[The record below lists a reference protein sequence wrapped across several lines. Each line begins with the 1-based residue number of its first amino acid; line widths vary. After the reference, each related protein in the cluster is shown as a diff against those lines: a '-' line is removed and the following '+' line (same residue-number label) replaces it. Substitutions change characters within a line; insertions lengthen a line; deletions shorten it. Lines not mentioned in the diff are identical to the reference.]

1 VKDLS
6 IVIPFMRYRK
16 IGLVVSIILMLG
28 SLGALAVKGLNFAL
42 DFTGGTQ
49 VQMTYATAPDLEQ
62 IRQVLADAG
71 FDNNEVVAIGA
82 DTNIQVRVQNNSE
95 EGAETEA
102 LAESGETARQVAQIL
117 IDAAGGQ
124 ATFSGSSFISSQ
136 VGDDLM
142 EQGGLGMLVAIIMMM
157 SYIAFRFQFKF
168 ALGAVFSIVHDV
180 VFTLG
185 FIAVTQLDFDLN
197 ALASI
202 LAIIGKSMNDTVVVA
217 DRIRENFRLLRNSDP
232 ETIVDTAL
240 SQTLVRTTITAVTTL
255 LVLFALFFYGGQ
267 ALYGFSLV
275 LIVGVFIGLHSSIYV
290 ASGTLLFMNLSK
302 EDMAPPEKRNEELD
316 AIP

>member
-1 VKDLS
+1 
-6 IVIPFMRYRK
+6 
-16 IGLVVSIILMLG
+16 MLG
-28 SLGALAVKGLNFAL
+28 SLCALAVKGLNFAL

-62 IRQVLADAG
+62 IRQVLSDAG
-71 FDNNEVVAIGA
+71 FGNNEVVAIGA

-95 EGAETEA
+95 EGGAETEA

-168 ALGAVFSIVHDV
+168 ALGAVFSIV
-180 VFTLG
+180 
-185 FIAVTQLDFDLN
+185 
-197 ALASI
+197 
-202 LAIIGKSMNDTVVVA
+202 
-217 DRIRENFRLLRNSDP
+217 
-232 ETIVDTAL
+232 
-240 SQTLVRTTITAVTTL
+240 
-255 LVLFALFFYGGQ
+255 
-267 ALYGFSLV
+267 
-275 LIVGVFIGLHSSIYV
+275 
-290 ASGTLLFMNLSK
+290 
-302 EDMAPPEKRNEELD
+302 
-316 AIP
+316 

>member
-1 VKDLS
+1 MKDLS
-6 IVIPFMRYRK
+6 IVIPFMRYRRF
-16 IGLVVSIILMLG
+16 GLAISIVLMLG
-28 SLGALAVKGLNFAL
+28 SITALAVKGLNFAL

-49 VQMTYATAPDLEQ
+49 VQIIYNTAPDLEV
-62 IRQVLADAG
+62 IRQTLDEAG
-71 FDNNEVVAIGA
+71 FTGNEVVAIGS
-82 DTNIQVRVQNNSE
+82 DTTIQVSVQNRTSDD
-95 EGAETEA
+95 ATDDA
-102 LAESGETARQVAQIL
+102 TESGETAQYVTQLL

-124 ATFSGSSFISSQ
+124 ARSGGSSFISSQ

-168 ALGAVFSIVHDV
+168 AFGAVWSIVHDV
-180 VFTLG
+180 LFTLG
-185 FIAVTQLDFDLN
+185 FMAITQLDFDLN

-217 DRIRENFRLLRNSDP
+217 DRIRENFRLLRNADP
-232 ETIVDTAL
+232 ERIVDTSL

-275 LIVGVFIGLHSSIYV
+275 LIVGSFIGLYSSIYV
-290 ASGTLLFMNLSK
+290 ASGTLLFLTLSK
-302 EDMAPPEKRNEELD
+302 EDMAPPEKRDAELE

>member
-1 VKDLS
+1 
-6 IVIPFMRYRK
+6 MRYRK
-16 IGLVVSIILMLG
+16 IGLVVSIVLMLG
-28 SLGALAVKGLNFAL
+28 SIGALAVKGLNFAL

-62 IRQVLADAG
+62 IRQVLSDAG
-71 FDNNEVVAIGA
+71 FGNNEVVAIGA
-82 DTNIQVRVQNNSE
+82 DTNIQVRVQNSE
-95 EGAETEA
+95 EGADTEA
-102 LAESGETARQVAQIL
+102 LAESGETARQVSQIL

-240 SQTLVRTTITAVTTL
+240 SQTLVRTTITAITTL
-255 LVLFALFFYGGQ
+255 LVLFALFFDGGQ

-290 ASGTLLFMNLSK
+290 ASGTLLFMGLSK

>member
-1 VKDLS
+1 
-6 IVIPFMRYRK
+6 MRYRK
-16 IGLVVSIILMLG
+16 IGLVISIALVLG
-28 SLGALAVKGLNFAL
+28 SIGALAVKGLNFAL

-49 VQMTYATAPDLEQ
+49 VQMIYASAPDLEQ
-62 IRQVLADAG
+62 IRQVLADGG
-71 FDNNEVVAIGA
+71 FANNEVVAIGT
-82 DTNIQVRVQNNSE
+82 DTNIQVSVQNDNEDGSIVE
-95 EGAETEA
+95 
-102 LAESGETARQVAQIL
+102 ESGETARQVSRLL

-185 FIAVTQLDFDLN
+185 FLAVTQLDFDLN

-275 LIVGVFIGLHSSIYV
+275 LIVGVFIGLYSSIYV
-290 ASGTLLFMNLSK
+290 ASGTLLFLGLSK